1 MKDKEIAKVQQDC
14 IMSKDSFT
22 SAQVFSAVET
32 ADKEPETSREENITL
47 DYIITGNIVNNSTEK
62 FLIQSSDKKP
72 IVKEQPPQK
81 VVTSSNE
88 TKEVTGSDL
97 ASQPVA
103 PPRRKRREK
112 RDSAYVRNVSLTVLV
127 VFFGEIRR

>member
-22 SAQVFSAVET
+22 SAQVFSAAET
-32 ADKEPETSREENITL
+32 ADKEPETSREENVTL

-72 IVKEQPPQK
+72 IVKEKPPQK
-81 VVTSSNE
+81 AVTSSNE

-127 VFFGEIRR
+127 VFFSEIRR

>member
-1 MKDKEIAKVQQDC
+1 
-14 IMSKDSFT
+14 MSKDSFT
-22 SAQVFSAVET
+22 SAQVFSTVET
-32 ADKEPETSREENITL
+32 ADKEPETSREENVTL
-47 DYIITGNIVNNSTEK
+47 DYIITGNIVNNSAEK

-72 IVKEQPPQK
+72 IVKEKPPQK
-81 VVTSSNE
+81 AVTSSNE

-127 VFFGEIRR
+127 VFFSEIRR

>member
-47 DYIITGNIVNNSTEK
+47 DYIITGNIVNNSIEK

-127 VFFGEIRR
+127 VFFSEIRR